1 MGPYTVAAMCG
12 RYSSS
17 SSTKDLTRIFDV
29 DEVRTDD
36 LPPRYNVAPTMPVY
50 AVALSRT
57 DRETGRKRPLHRV
70 LGTFQWGLVPS
81 WAKDPKVGNRM
92 INARAETLASKPAYR
107 RAFAS
112 HRTTLVPAYPVGRDH
127 PPQRRQGNVCSLLR
141 SV

>member
-1 MGPYTVAAMCG
+1 LCG

-17 SSTKDLTRIFDV
+17 SSTKELARILDV
-29 DEVRTDD
+29 DEVRADE
-36 LPPRYNVAPTMPVY
+36 LSARYNVAPTMPVY

-57 DRETGRKRPLHRV
+57 ERETGRKTAPHRV

-92 INARAETLASKPAYR
+92 INARAETLATKPAYR
-107 RAFAS
+107 RAFAG
-112 HRTTLVPAYPVGRDH
+112 HRVALLPAYPVGREH